1 MAILVTGG
9 VGYIASHTI
18 ITLLEKGE
26 EVIESIKNLCEKENI
41 KAGSISGLGASNYVV
56 VGLFKVNEKKYYSN
70 TFEED
75 FEITNL
81 TGNISR
87 MNGEVY
93 LHIHGTFAD
102 VEGKCIGGHL
112 NKAVISATSEIII
125 TRINGDI
132 GRNFSEEIGLNLI
145 KF

>member
-1 MAILVTGG
+1 MEYRVFGE
-9 VGYIASHTI
+9 TI
-18 ITLLEKGE
+18 VLRLEKGE
-26 EVIESIKNLCEKENI
+26 EVIESIKNLCEKEDI

-56 VGLFKVNEKKYYSN
+56 VGLFKVEEKKYYSN

-87 MNGEVY
+87 MNDEVY
-93 LHIHGTFAD
+93 LHIHGTFAN

-125 TRINGDI
+125 TKINGDI
-132 GRNFSEEIGLNLI
+132 GRKFSEEIGLNLI
-145 KF
+145 EF

>member
-1 MAILVTGG
+1 MEYRVFGE
-9 VGYIASHTI
+9 I
-18 ITLLEKGE
+18 IVLRLEKGE
-26 EVIESIKNLCEKENI
+26 EVIESIKNLCEKEDI
-41 KAGSISGLGASNYVV
+41 KVGSISGLGASNHVV
-56 VGLFKVNEKKYYSN
+56 VGLFKVDEKKYYSN
-70 TFEED
+70 TFEDD

-93 LHIHGTFAD
+93 LHIHGTFAN
-102 VEGKCIGGHL
+102 VEGKCVGGHL

-125 TRINGDI
+125 DKINGEV
-132 GRNFSEEIGLNLI
+132 GRQFSEEIGLNLI

>member
-1 MAILVTGG
+1 MEYRVFGE
-9 VGYIASHTI
+9 TI
-18 ITLLEKGE
+18 VLRLEKGE
-26 EVIESIKNLCEKENI
+26 EVIESIKNLCEKEDI
-41 KAGSISGLGASNYVV
+41 KAGSISGLGASNHIVI
-56 VGLFKVNEKKYYSN
+56 GLFKVDEKKYYSN

-102 VEGKCIGGHL
+102 IEGKCIGGHL

-125 TRINGDI
+125 NKINADI
-132 GRNFSEEIGLNLI
+132 DREFSSVVGLNLI

>member
-1 MAILVTGG
+1 MEYRVFGE
-9 VGYIASHTI
+9 TI
-18 ITLLEKGE
+18 VLRLEKGE

>member
-1 MAILVTGG
+1 MEYKVFGE
-9 VGYIASHTI
+9 TI
-18 ITLLEKGE
+18 VLRLEKGE
-26 EVIESIKNLCEKENI
+26 EVIESIKNICEKEDI
-41 KAGSISGLGASNYVV
+41 KAGSISGLGASNHIV
-56 VGLFKVNEKKYYSN
+56 VGLFKVDEKKYYSN

-93 LHIHGTFAD
+93 LHIHGTFAN

-112 NKAVISATSEIII
+112 NNAVISATSEIII
-125 TRINGDI
+125 TKINGDI
-132 GRNFSEEIGLNLI
+132 GRSFSEEIGLNLI
-145 KF
+145 EF

>member
-1 MAILVTGG
+1 MEYRVFGE
-9 VGYIASHTI
+9 TI
-18 ITLLEKGE
+18 VLRLEKGE
-26 EVIESIKNLCEKENI
+26 EVIESIKKLCEKEDI
-41 KAGSISGLGASNYVV
+41 KAGSISGLGATNQVV
-56 VGLFKVNEKKYYSN
+56 VGLFKVDEKKYYSN

-81 TGNISR
+81 TGNISI
-87 MNGEVY
+87 MNEEIY
-93 LHIHGTFAD
+93 LHIHGTFAN

-125 TRINGDI
+125 NKINGDI
-132 GRNFSEEIGLNLI
+132 GRKFSEEIGLNLI

>member
-1 MAILVTGG
+1 MEYRIFGE
-9 VGYIASHTI
+9 TI
-18 ITLLEKGE
+18 VLRLEKGE
-26 EVIESIKNLCEKENI
+26 EVIESIKNLCEKEDI
-41 KAGSISGLGASNYVV
+41 KAGSISGLGASNHVV
-56 VGLFKVNEKKYYSN
+56 VGLFKVDEKKYYSN

-102 VEGKCIGGHL
+102 LEGKCIGGHL
-112 NKAVISATSEIII
+112 NKAIISATSEIII
-125 TRINGDI
+125 TKINGDI
-132 GRNFSEEIGLNLI
+132 GRSFSEEIGLNLI

>member
-1 MAILVTGG
+1 MEYRVFGE
-9 VGYIASHTI
+9 TI
-18 ITLLEKGE
+18 VLRLEKGE
-26 EVIESIKNLCEKENI
+26 EVIESIKNLCEKEDI
-41 KAGSISGLGASNYVV
+41 KAGSISGLGASNHVV
-56 VGLFKVNEKKYYSN
+56 VGLFKVDEKKYYSN

-93 LHIHGTFAD
+93 LHIHGTFANL
-102 VEGKCIGGHL
+102 EGKCIGGHL
-112 NKAVISATSEIII
+112 NKAIISATSEIII
-125 TRINGDI
+125 TKINGKVE
-132 GRNFSEEIGLNLI
+132 RSFSEEIGLNLI

>member
-1 MAILVTGG
+1 MEYRIFEE
-9 VGYIASHTI
+9 TI
-18 ITLLEKGE
+18 VLRLEKGE
-26 EVIESIKNLCEKENI
+26 EVIESIKNLCEKEDI
-41 KAGSISGLGASNYVV
+41 KAGSISGLGASNNIV
-56 VGLFKVNEKKYYSN
+56 VGLFKVDEKKYYSN

-93 LHIHGTFAD
+93 LHIHGTFANF
-102 VEGKCIGGHL
+102 EGKCIGGHL

-125 TRINGDI
+125 TKINGEF
-132 GRNFSEEIGLNLI
+132 GRRFNEEIGLNLI
-145 KF
+145 EF

>member
-1 MAILVTGG
+1 MEYRVFGQTVVLR
-9 VGYIASHTI
+9 
-18 ITLLEKGE
+18 LEKRE
-26 EVIESIKNLCEKENI
+26 EVIEAITELCKKEDIKL
-41 KAGSISGLGASNYVV
+41 GSISGLGAANYVT
-56 VGLFKVNEKKYYSN
+56 VGLFKIDEKKYYSN

-93 LHIHGTFAD
+93 LHIHGTFANI
-102 VEGKCIGGHL
+102 EGKCIGGHL
-112 NKAVISATSEIII
+112 NKAIISATSEIII
-125 TRINGDI
+125 NIISGEIDRE
-132 GRNFSEEIGLNLI
+132 FSEEIGLNLI

>member
-1 MAILVTGG
+1 MEYRVFRE
-9 VGYIASHTI
+9 TI
-18 ITLLEKGE
+18 VLRLEKGE
-26 EVIESIKNLCEKENI
+26 EVIDSIKNLCEKEDI
-41 KAGSISGLGASNYVV
+41 KVGSISGLGASNHVV
-56 VGLFKVNEKKYYSN
+56 VGLFKVDEKKYYSN

-112 NKAVISATSEIII
+112 NKAIISATSEIII
-125 TRINGDI
+125 TKINGEI

>member
-1 MAILVTGG
+1 MEYRVFGE
-9 VGYIASHTI
+9 TI
-18 ITLLEKGE
+18 VLRLEKGE
-26 EVIESIKNLCEKENI
+26 EVIESIKNLCEKEDI
-41 KAGSISGLGASNYVV
+41 KVGSISGLGASNHVV
-56 VGLFKVNEKKYYSN
+56 VGLFKVDEKKYYSN

-93 LHIHGTFAD
+93 LHIHGIFAD

-112 NKAVISATSEIII
+112 NKAIISATSEIII
-125 TRINGDI
+125 TKINGEI

>member
-1 MAILVTGG
+1 MEYRVFGE
-9 VGYIASHTI
+9 TI
-18 ITLLEKGE
+18 VLRLEKGE
-26 EVIESIKNLCEKENI
+26 EVIESIKNLCEKEDI
-41 KAGSISGLGASNYVV
+41 KAGSISGLGASNHVV
-56 VGLFKVNEKKYYSN
+56 VGLFKVEEKKYYSN

-87 MNGEVY
+87 MNDEVY
-93 LHIHGTFAD
+93 LHIHGTFAN

-125 TRINGDI
+125 TKINGDI
-132 GRNFSEEIGLNLI
+132 GRKFSEEIGLNLI
-145 KF
+145 EF

>member
-1 MAILVTGG
+1 MEYRIFGQTVVLR
-9 VGYIASHTI
+9 
-18 ITLLEKGE
+18 LEKGE
-26 EVIESIKNLCEKENI
+26 EVIEAITELCKKEDIKL
-41 KAGSISGLGASNYVV
+41 GSISGLGAANYVT
-56 VGLFKVNEKKYYSN
+56 VGLFKIDEKKYYSN

-93 LHIHGTFAD
+93 LHIHGTFANIQ
-102 VEGKCIGGHL
+102 GKCIGGHL
-112 NKAVISATSEIII
+112 NKAIISATSEIII
-125 TRINGDI
+125 NIINGEVD
-132 GRNFSEEIGLNLI
+132 REFSDEIGLNLI

>member
-1 MAILVTGG
+1 MEYRVFGE
-9 VGYIASHTI
+9 TI
-18 ITLLEKGE
+18 VLRLEKGE
-26 EVIESIKNLCEKENI
+26 EVIESIKKLCEKEDI
-41 KAGSISGLGASNYVV
+41 KAGSISGLGASNQVV
-56 VGLFKVNEKKYYSN
+56 VGLFKVDEKKYYSN

-93 LHIHGTFAD
+93 LHIHGTFANA
-102 VEGKCIGGHL
+102 EGKCIGGHL

-125 TRINGDI
+125 NKINGNV
-132 GRNFSEEIGLNLI
+132 GRKFSEEIGLNLI
-145 KF
+145 EF

>member
-1 MAILVTGG
+1 MEYRIFGQTVVLR
-9 VGYIASHTI
+9 
-18 ITLLEKGE
+18 LEKGE
-26 EVIESIKNLCEKENI
+26 EVIESITALCKKVDI
-41 KAGSISGLGASNYVV
+41 KLGSISGLGAANYVT
-56 VGLFKVNEKKYYSN
+56 VGLFKIDEKKYYSN

-93 LHIHGTFAD
+93 LHIHGTFANI
-102 VEGKCIGGHL
+102 EGKCIGGHL
-112 NKAVISATSEIII
+112 NKAIISATSEIII
-125 TRINGDI
+125 NIINGEID
-132 GRNFSEEIGLNLI
+132 REFSEEIGLNLI

>member
-1 MAILVTGG
+1 MEYRVFGE
-9 VGYIASHTI
+9 TI
-18 ITLLEKGE
+18 VLRLEKDE
-26 EVIESIKNLCEKENI
+26 EVIESIKNLCEKEDI

-56 VGLFKVNEKKYYSN
+56 VGLFKVEEKKYYSN

-87 MNGEVY
+87 MNDEVY
-93 LHIHGTFAD
+93 LHIHGTFAN

-125 TRINGDI
+125 TKINGDI
-132 GRNFSEEIGLNLI
+132 GRKFSEEIGLNLI
-145 KF
+145 EF

>member
-1 MAILVTGG
+1 MEYRIFDQTVVLR
-9 VGYIASHTI
+9 
-18 ITLLEKGE
+18 LEKGD
-26 EVIESIKNLCEKENI
+26 EVIEAITELCKKEDIKL
-41 KAGSISGLGASNYVV
+41 GSILGLGAANYVT
-56 VGLFKVNEKKYYSN
+56 VGLFKIDEKKYYSN

-93 LHIHGTFAD
+93 LHIHGTFANIQ
-102 VEGKCIGGHL
+102 GICIGGHL
-112 NKAVISATSEIII
+112 NKAIISATSEIII
-125 TRINGDI
+125 NIINGEVD
-132 GRNFSEEIGLNLI
+132 REFSDEIGLNLI

>member
-1 MAILVTGG
+1 MEYKVFGESIVLR
-9 VGYIASHTI
+9 
-18 ITLLEKGE
+18 LEKGE
-26 EVIESIKNLCEKENI
+26 EVLESIKILCEKEDI
-41 KAGSISGLGASNYVV
+41 KAGSISGIGASNNIVI
-56 VGLFKVNEKKYYSN
+56 GLFKVDEKKYYSN

-102 VEGKCIGGHL
+102 IEGKCIGGHL
-112 NKAVISATSEIII
+112 NKAVISATCEIII
-125 TRINGDI
+125 NKIKGDI
-132 GRNFSEEIGLNLI
+132 DRKFSDEIWLNLI

>member
-1 MAILVTGG
+1 MEYRVFGE
-9 VGYIASHTI
+9 TI
-18 ITLLEKGE
+18 VLRLEKGE
-26 EVIESIKNLCEKENI
+26 EVIESIKKLCEKEDI
-41 KAGSISGLGASNYVV
+41 KAGSISGLGASNEVV
-56 VGLFKVNEKKYYSN
+56 VGLFKVDEKKYYSN

-93 LHIHGTFAD
+93 LHIHGTFAN
-102 VEGKCIGGHL
+102 VEGRCIGGHL

-125 TRINGDI
+125 NKINGNV
-132 GRNFSEEIGLNLI
+132 GRKFSEEIGLNLI
-145 KF
+145 EF

>member
-1 MAILVTGG
+1 MEYRVFGE
-9 VGYIASHTI
+9 I
-18 ITLLEKGE
+18 IVLRLEKGE
-26 EVIESIKNLCEKENI
+26 EVIESIKNLCEKEDI
-41 KAGSISGLGASNYVV
+41 KVGSISGLGASNHVE
-56 VGLFKVNEKKYYSN
+56 VGLFKVDEKKYYSN
-70 TFEED
+70 TFEDD

-93 LHIHGTFAD
+93 LHIHGTFAN
-102 VEGKCIGGHL
+102 VEGKCVGGHL

-125 TRINGDI
+125 DKINGEV
-132 GRNFSEEIGLNLI
+132 GRQFSEEIGLNLI

>member
-1 MAILVTGG
+1 MEYRVFGG
-9 VGYIASHTI
+9 TI
-18 ITLLEKGE
+18 VLRLEKGE
-26 EVIESIKNLCEKENI
+26 EVIESIKNICEKEDI
-41 KAGSISGLGASNYVV
+41 KLGSISGLGASNHVV
-56 VGLFKVNEKKYYSN
+56 VGLFKVDEKKYYSN

-93 LHIHGTFAD
+93 LHIHGTFAN

-112 NKAVISATSEIII
+112 NKAIISATSEIII
-125 TRINGDI
+125 NKINGEV
-132 GRNFSEEIGLNLI
+132 GRKFSEEIGLNLI
-145 KF
+145 EF